1 MNILDKII
9 EHKWTEVADRKA
21 TISVEE
27 LRTSLLYSRQTLSF
41 KKYLSN
47 PALSGV
53 IAEHKRQSPSKGIIN
68 ANVDLKQVVTGYQAA
83 GASACS
89 VLTDTKF
96 FGGTTEDLLQAR
108 ALIQIPIL
116 RKDFMVDEYQIEE
129 ARAMGADAI
138 LLISTCLTPQRIK
151 ELSEYAHKLD
161 LEVLLEVHNAE
172 ELEGNLIDTVDVIGV
187 NNRNLKTFEVSIQTS
202 IDVAKHIPDR
212 YIKVSESGIAD
223 PKTIIELKK
232 HGYTGFLIGESFMK
246 TNDPGAAL
254 KKLVEESK

>member
-21 TISVEE
+21 TVSVEE
-27 LRTSLLYSRQTLSF
+27 LRASPLYNRPTLSF

-129 ARAMGADAI
+129 ARAMGADVI
-138 LLISTCLTPQRIK
+138 LLISACLTPQRIK
-151 ELSEYAHKLD
+151 ELSEYAHKLN

-202 IDVAKHIPDR
+202 IDVVKHIPDR
-212 YIKVSESGIAD
+212 YIKVSESGIDD

-254 KKLVEESK
+254 KKLVTESK